1 MKKGKVVITE
11 AWGPDGVHYE
21 RGVVQEAKA
30 HMLPIPPGYVPVK
43 FDIDQSVLLVHLS
56 RFISERV
63 VRMEEEDSYPS
74 NERDEDFGRGD
85 WKLG

>member
-11 AWGPDGVHYE
+11 AWGPDGVLYE

-30 HMLPIPPGYVPVK
+30 HMLPIPHGYVPVK

-63 VRMEEEDSYPS
+63 VRVD
-74 NERDEDFGRGD
+74 
-85 WKLG
+85 